1 MRVREEIIEV
11 LEVQMRRER
20 RCERGRG
27 STGWLP
33 LRNGGI
39 TKTEMR
45 WLLLWV
51 IFCTVVMGATAL
63 KIERSPWEL
72 NSAAHFHTLAK
83 DDPISSAFFHN
94 TLNEKYFTLLKRW
107 MQQNFNYTSLVFH
120 IWFSQS
126 NVSVAAVDY
135 ANNWLAFIIVIV

>member
-1 MRVREEIIEV
+1 MESIGLCLSKGIFFAESRRGERWQTSPTFPPSGWRQERKGVMRVREEIIEV

-20 RCERGRG
+20 RCERGKRVHWMTA
-27 STGWLP
+27 SEEW
-33 LRNGGI
+33 RI

-45 WLLLWV
+45 WPLLQV
-51 IFCTVVMGATAL
+51 IFCTGVMGATAL

-94 TLNEKYFTLLKRW
+94 THW
-107 MQQNFNYTSLVFH
+107 MRNISH
-120 IWFSQS
+120 S
-126 NVSVAAVDY
+126 
-135 ANNWLAFIIVIV
+135 